1 MRRASQLKSLD
12 RHAAKKFS
20 RFERR
25 ARLLRFT
32 RDDGGNILDVHQV
45 EAELG
50 SLVINI
56 QSSLVELVPS
66 FLPFRRFR
74 DRHCGGQCS
83 HRVHS
88 AVRSEH
94 DALTIAITRRLNPPN
109 LPPPIW
115 PSYQEPKWF
124 APDVFSRI
132 LNDAQLNVA
141 TFATMLLNSGTQGL
155 SHLRTFRN
163 YYGHRSESL
172 KQEAL
177 LFGSHLFGWPRSKAL

>member
-1 MRRASQLKSLD
+1 MA
-12 RHAAKKFS
+12 
-20 RFERR
+20 
-25 ARLLRFT
+25 
-32 RDDGGNILDVHQV
+32 GNAVTSAL
-45 EAELG
+45 
-50 SLVINI
+50 
-56 QSSLVELVPS
+56 
-66 FLPFRRFR
+66 
-74 DRHCGGQCS
+74 
-83 HRVHS
+83 

-163 YYGHRSESL
+163 YYGHRSKSL

-177 LFGSHLFGWPRSKAL
+177 LLGPTYLVGRAQKPSDILLFVEPMHTVSVLERLVLDMARLTAALCA